1 MIRSA
6 QNWKGG
12 QSVKLEGSDHA
23 PVLLTLMEIPEVSL
37 HNTPLLSARYVP
49 MIRGVQQTL
58 GTKTLFYLRVIVFVC
73 KISMFI
79 CF

>member
-37 HNTPLLSARYVP
+37 HNTPSLSARYVP